1 MLLLDKKTIKMQM
14 KDRILIK
21 MFVILTNNSYLC
33 SVQWNEGLDKAPHF
47 ILNKPPNM
55 YDR

>member
-1 MLLLDKKTIKMQM
+1 MLLLDEKTIKMQM